1 MMKRKRNEK
10 YLLIYLYVSLVGRA
24 RALHQNLFCVG
35 GGDAP
40 RPSMAEEGAPPSPG
54 RQGGGPSAAER
65 GRGGPRASRS
75 GRRRFLRTQTE
86 EEAVPAPQVEK
97 EAVPVPQAEQAVV
110 DHGAEVA
117 REHAREREHGRLR
130 APQRPRE

>member
-1 MMKRKRNEK
+1 MKN
-10 YLLIYLYVSLVGRA
+10 IYSSISMCLVG

-40 RPSMAEEGAPPSPG
+40 RPSVAEEGAPPSPD
-54 RQGGGPSAAER
+54 RRGGGPSAAER

>member
-75 GRRRFLRTQTE
+75 GWRRFPRTQ
-86 EEAVPAPQVEK
+86 AGG